1 MATTPTSR
9 VESAETDRPAPGTV
23 VPVPVR
29 SRAVGRWR
37 PVLRAFA
44 RRPTGVIG
52 LAILVLLF
60 LAAYLGPLLTQ
71 WSYDQPDFANFLSPP
86 SALHWFGTDQI
97 GDDVFAQTMRG
108 LQKSLIIGLLAGLLG
123 TSIAAAVG
131 TMAGYFGRWTDRTL
145 TWLIDLMLVVPSFLV
160 IAILSPLYEGRTWLL
175 YVVLIAAFGWMITGR
190 MVRGM
195 TISVAGRDY
204 VRAARYMGLP
214 GRTII
219 LRHVIPNIASL
230 LLIDAALGV
239 NSAVMTETALSFLG
253 FGIQP
258 PDVSLGTLLSAG
270 QESATT
276 QPWLFWFAAG
286 LLVVF
291 CLAVNMVG
299 DGLRDALDPTSG
311 ATR

>member
-9 VESAETDRPAPGTV
+9 VESALAEPEPPTPGASV
-23 VPVPVR
+23 HVPI
-29 SRAVGRWR
+29 RAVGRWR
-37 PVLRAFA
+37 LVLRAFA
-44 RRPTGVIG
+44 RRPTGMIG
-52 LAILVLLF
+52 LGILVLLF

-71 WSYDQPDFANFLSPP
+71 WSYDEPDFTNFLSPP
-86 SALHWFGTDQI
+86 SSLHWFGTNQI

-123 TSIAAAVG
+123 TSIAAVVG
-131 TMAGYFGRWTDRTL
+131 TAAGYFGRWTDRTL

-160 IAILSPLYEGRTWLL
+160 IAILSPLYEGRTGLL
-175 YVVLIAAFGWMITGR
+175 YIVLIAAFSWMITGR

-195 TISVAGRDY
+195 TISTANRDY
-204 VRAARYMGLP
+204 VRAARYMGLS

-219 LRHVIPNIASL
+219 VRHVIPNIASL

-239 NSAVMTETALSFLG
+239 NSAVMTETSLSFLG

-258 PDVSLGTLLSAG
+258 PDVSLGTLLSSG

-276 QPWLFWFAAG
+276 QWWLFWFAAG
-286 LLVVF
+286 LLVIF
-291 CLAVNMVG
+291 CLSVNMVG

-311 ATR
+311 ASR

>member
-1 MATTPTSR
+1 MATTPTGR
-9 VESAETDRPAPGTV
+9 VESAGAEI
-23 VPVPVR
+23 PVLGASTPIPV
-29 SRAVGRWR
+29 RAVGRWR
-37 PVLRAFA
+37 PVLRAFV
-44 RRPTGVIG
+44 RRPTGMIG
-52 LAILVLLF
+52 LTILVVLF
-60 LAAYLGPLLTQ
+60 LAAYIGPHLTQ
-71 WSYDQPDFANFLSPP
+71 WSYDEPDFANFLAPP
-86 SALHWFGTDQI
+86 SKLHWFGTDQI

-123 TSIAAAVG
+123 TSIAATVG
-131 TMAGYFGRWTDRTL
+131 TAAGYFGHWTDRTL
-145 TWLIDLMLVVPSFLV
+145 TWLIDLMLVVPAFLV
-160 IAILSPLYEGRTWLL
+160 IAILSPLYEGKTWLL
-175 YVVLIAAFGWMITGR
+175 YIVLIAAFGWMITGR

-204 VRAARYMGLP
+204 VRAARYMGVS
-214 GRTII
+214 GGTII
-219 LRHVIPNIASL
+219 VRHILPNIASL

-239 NSAVMTETALSFLG
+239 NAAVITETSLSFLG

-270 QESATT
+270 QEAATT

-291 CLAVNMVG
+291 CLAVNMIG

>member
-9 VESAETDRPAPGTV
+9 FESALTEPPDTGGSAHH
-23 VPVPVR
+23 VPI
-29 SRAVGRWR
+29 RAVGRWR
-37 PVLRAFA
+37 LVLRAFA
-44 RRPTGVIG
+44 RRPTGMIG
-52 LAILVLLF
+52 LAVLVLLF
-60 LAAYLGPLLTQ
+60 IAAYLGPRLTQ
-71 WSYDQPDFANFLSPP
+71 WSYDQPDFTNFLAAP
-86 SALHWFGTDQI
+86 SGLHWFGTDQI

-108 LQKSLIIGLLAGLLG
+108 LQKSLVIGLLAGLLG

-160 IAILSPLYEGRTWLL
+160 IAILSPLYEGKTWLL
-175 YVVLIAAFGWMITGR
+175 YIVLIAAFGWMITGR

-195 TISVAGRDY
+195 TISVASRDY
-204 VRAARYMGLP
+204 VRAARYMGVS
-214 GRTII
+214 GGTVIV
-219 LRHVIPNIASL
+219 RHIIPNIASL

-286 LLVVF
+286 LLVIF

>member
-9 VESAETDRPAPGTV
+9 FESALTEPPEPGGSAHH
-23 VPVPVR
+23 VPI
-29 SRAVGRWR
+29 RAAGRWR
-37 PVLRAFA
+37 LVLRAFA
-44 RRPTGVIG
+44 RRPTGMIG
-52 LAILVLLF
+52 LTILVLLF
-60 LAAYLGPLLTQ
+60 IAAYLGPHLTQ
-71 WSYDQPDFANFLSPP
+71 WSYDQPDFTNFLSAP
-86 SALHWFGTDQI
+86 SKLHWFGTDQI

-123 TSIAAAVG
+123 TSIAAVVG
-131 TMAGYFGRWTDRTL
+131 TAAGYFGRWTDRTL

-160 IAILSPLYEGRTWLL
+160 IAILSPLYVGKTWLL
-175 YVVLIAAFGWMITGR
+175 YVLLIAAFGWMITGR

-195 TISVAGRDY
+195 TISTASRDY
-204 VRAARYMGLP
+204 VRAARYMGVP

-219 LRHVIPNIASL
+219 LRHIIPNIASL

-239 NSAVMTETALSFLG
+239 NTAVMTETALSFLG

-286 LLVVF
+286 LLVIF